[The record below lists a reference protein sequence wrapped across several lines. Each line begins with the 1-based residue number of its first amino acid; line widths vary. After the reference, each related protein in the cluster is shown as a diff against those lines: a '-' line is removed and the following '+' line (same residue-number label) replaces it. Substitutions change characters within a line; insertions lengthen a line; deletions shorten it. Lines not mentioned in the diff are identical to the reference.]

1 MLSYSKSIEHERDYS
16 WLLFWQNGE
25 YYKDKVNIV
34 HHIAP
39 QCHNSTF
46 SFCCLVISLIQLPY
60 IVYRVTISENWLI
73 VFDSQFL
80 LSPSFKEKAV
90 GKELSED
97 VWFYPSIFFSV
108 FCAHLNIWQCFL
120 RRFYELILWIWFN
133 ELAIFFTECWITHW

>member
-1 MLSYSKSIEHERDYS
+1 MLSYSKSIEHERDYN

-97 VWFYPSIFFSV
+97 LSDFILLFFFSILCTLKYMAV
-108 FCAHLNIWQCFL
+108 FLTS
-120 RRFYELILWIWFN
+120 ILWIDFMN
-133 ELAIFFTECWITHW
+133 MI

>member
-1 MLSYSKSIEHERDYS
+1 VLSYSKSIEHERDYS

-80 LSPSFKEKAV
+80 LSSSFKEKAV

-97 VWFYPSIFFSV
+97 LSDFILLFFFSILCTLKYMAV
-108 FCAHLNIWQCFL
+108 FLTS
-120 RRFYELILWIWFN
+120 ILWIDFMN
-133 ELAIFFTECWITHW
+133 MI